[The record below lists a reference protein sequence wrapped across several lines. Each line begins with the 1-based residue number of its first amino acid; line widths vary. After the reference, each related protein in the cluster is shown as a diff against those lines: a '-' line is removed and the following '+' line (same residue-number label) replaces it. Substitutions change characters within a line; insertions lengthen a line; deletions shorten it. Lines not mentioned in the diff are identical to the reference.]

1 MLLAGLIL
9 GLTGGLHCV
18 GMCSPL
24 VAAVSAKSTLR
35 FSMVI
40 YNLGRVFMYGVLGL
54 VAAGFGAI
62 VRLFQYQEVMSWVLG
77 GALVVTGIVL
87 MSRLQISYLSKW
99 VTLFVMRVQ
108 SSWSLWFKRRSGS
121 ALFVLGVLN
130 GLLPCG
136 LTYVA
141 MTYGLLAETPIQGAA
156 YMVMFGLGTV
166 PVMQIAPW
174 IFSKILHRFKFR
186 FQRLASALLILSG
199 ALIMART
206 LMPHVGEMHEMHT
219 VTTTEVLCK

>member
-1 MLLAGLIL
+1 MAGLIL

-54 VAAGFGAI
+54 VAAGFGTI
-62 VRLFQYQEVMSWVLG
+62 VRLFQYQEVISWVLG
-77 GALVVTGIVL
+77 GALIVTGIVL
-87 MSRLQISYLSKW
+87 MSRLQISFLSKW

-108 SSWSLWFKRRSGS
+108 SWWSLWFKRRSGS

-206 LMPHVGEMHEMHT
+206 LMPHVGDMHEMHT

>member
-62 VRLFQYQEVMSWVLG
+62 VRLFQYQEVISWVLG

>member
-54 VAAGFGAI
+54 VAAGFGTI
-62 VRLFQYQEVMSWVLG
+62 VRLFQYQEVISWVLG
-77 GALVVTGIVL
+77 GALIVTGIVL
-87 MSRLQISYLSKW
+87 MSRLQISFLSKW

-108 SSWSLWFKRRSGS
+108 SWWSLWFKRRSGS

-206 LMPHVGEMHEMHT
+206 LMPHVGDMHEMHT

>member
-24 VAAVSAKSTLR
+24 LAAVSAKSQIK

-40 YNLGRVFMYGVLGL
+40 YNTGRVFMYGALGL
-54 VAAGFGAI
+54 IAAGFGAF
-62 VRLFQYQEVMSWVLG
+62 VRLFHYQEVISWVLG
-77 GALVVTGIVL
+77 GVLIVTGMVL
-87 MSRLQISYLSKW
+87 MSRMPIPFVSKW
-99 VTLFVMRVQ
+99 ITLFVMRVQ
-108 SSWSLWFKRRSGS
+108 STWSAWFKRRSGG
-121 ALFVLGVLN
+121 ALFVLGALN

-141 MTYGLLAETPIQGAA
+141 MTYGLLAETPIHGAA

-166 PVMQIAPW
+166 PVMQVAPW
-174 IFSKILHRFKFR
+174 VFSKILHRFKFR
-186 FQRLASALLILSG
+186 FLRLASVLLILSG
-199 ALIMART
+199 LLVMGRT
-206 LMPHVGEMHEMHT
+206 LVPHGDEMHAIRT
-219 VTTTEVLCK
+219 ATTTEVLCK

>member
-1 MLLAGLIL
+1 
-9 GLTGGLHCV
+9 
-18 GMCSPL
+18 
-24 VAAVSAKSTLR
+24 
-35 FSMVI
+35 MVI

-54 VAAGFGAI
+54 VAAGFGTI
-62 VRLFQYQEVMSWVLG
+62 VRLFQYQEVISWVLG
-77 GALVVTGIVL
+77 GALIVTGIVL
-87 MSRLQISYLSKW
+87 MSRLQISFLSKW

-108 SSWSLWFKRRSGS
+108 SWWSLWFKRRSGS

-206 LMPHVGEMHEMHT
+206 LMPHVGDMHEMHT